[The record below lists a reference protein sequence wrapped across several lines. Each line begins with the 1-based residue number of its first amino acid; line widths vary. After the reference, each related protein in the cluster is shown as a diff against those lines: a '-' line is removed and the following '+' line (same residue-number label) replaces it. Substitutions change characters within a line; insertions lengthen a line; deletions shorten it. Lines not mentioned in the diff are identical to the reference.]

1 MILYL
6 TFSFATFYG
15 SYIFNTVIF
24 VAALITTIAL
34 SRISSIAGLMFLQE
48 VFQFT
53 VVECG
58 NTAEKRGI
66 IRLLAAMPG
75 VLVSKQG
82 QQKRYIGGWC
92 VDNHGKHLRMERG
105 VLLLLKLII
114 TTAFFVVVGII
125 ALFVSEAAGLGSVIL
140 VFGLTKWGMWRYLG
154 DVLNSFWVE
163 MQEEP
168 RARGSEVE
176 LELGDVVAEQHRV

>member
-15 SYIFNTVIF
+15 RYIFNTVIF

-34 SRISSIAGLMFLQE
+34 SRISSIAALMFLQE

-82 QQKRYIGGWC
+82 QQKRYTGGWC
-92 VDNHGKHLRMERG
+92 VDNHGKHLQMERG
-105 VLLLLKLII
+105 YY
-114 TTAFFVVVGII
+114 F
-125 ALFVSEAAGLGSVIL
+125 S
-140 VFGLTKWGMWRYLG
+140 
-154 DVLNSFWVE
+154 
-163 MQEEP
+163 
-168 RARGSEVE
+168 
-176 LELGDVVAEQHRV
+176 